1 MRFLVTAAAC
11 LGLLLPL
18 AAEAQTARLPRK
30 SVNERQAEEINR
42 NIQQE
47 QRLKSLE
54 QQIQV
59 EQNLMRQN
67 IDRQRLFSTTPSP
80 FRNCP
85 VGAAG
90 C

>member
-1 MRFLVTAAAC
+1 MRILVTAATC
-11 LGLLLPL
+11 LCLVLPL

-30 SVNERQAEEINR
+30 SVNERQVEEINR
-42 NIQQE
+42 SIRQD

-59 EQNLMRQN
+59 EQNLMRQD
-67 IDRQRLFSTTPSP
+67 IERQRLFSTTPSP

>member
-1 MRFLVTAAAC
+1 MRFFVTVGIC
-11 LGLLLPL
+11 LGLVLPL

-30 SVNERQAEEINR
+30 SVNERQVEEINR

-54 QQIQV
+54 GQIQV

-67 IDRQRLFSTTPSP
+67 IDRQRTFSTTPPP

-85 VGAAG
+85 AGSAG

>member
-1 MRFLVTAAAC
+1 MRFFVTAVTC
-11 LGLLLPL
+11 LGMVLPL

-30 SVNERQAEEINR
+30 SVNERQVEEINR
-42 NIQQE
+42 NIQQD

-59 EQNLMRQN
+59 EQNLLRQN

>member
-1 MRFLVTAAAC
+1 MHFFVTAVTC
-11 LGLLLPL
+11 LGMVLPL

-30 SVNERQAEEINR
+30 SVNERQVEEINR
-42 NIQQE
+42 NIQQD

-59 EQNLMRQN
+59 EQNLLRQN

>member
-1 MRFLVTAAAC
+1 MRFFVTAVTC
-11 LGLLLPL
+11 LGMVLPL

-30 SVNERQAEEINR
+30 SVNERQVEEINR
-42 NIQQE
+42 NIQQD

>member
-11 LGLLLPL
+11 LGLVLPM
-18 AAEAQTARLPRK
+18 AAEAQTSRLPRK
-30 SVNERQAEEINR
+30 SVNERQVEDINR
-42 NIQQE
+42 NIRQE
-47 QRLKSLE
+47 QRLKNLE
-54 QQIQV
+54 GQIQV

>member
-1 MRFLVTAAAC
+1 MRFLVTAATC
-11 LGLLLPL
+11 LGLILPL
-18 AAEAQTARLPRK
+18 AAEAQTTRLPRK